1 MSALRRGTFIKLWMS
16 VGPEAEIMILYKQKQ
31 KCVKIKKVRLN
42 WRYISNGIF
51 TLLTEAQS
59 DLYAR
64 APSSDSKVNVH
75 SCAM

>member
-1 MSALRRGTFIKLWMS
+1 M
-16 VGPEAEIMILYKQKQ
+16 
-31 KCVKIKKVRLN
+31 
-42 WRYISNGIF
+42 IF
-51 TLLTEAQS
+51 TLLREAQS